1 MTWTWL
7 RLAWSKI
14 AALVSSRRLD
24 DDFDDELASHLAL
37 AEDDAR
43 RRGLDADAARRA
55 ALRQLGGVT
64 RAMELHRDTRGVPVI
79 DSLRQDLAYASRTLR
94 KTPVFTF
101 VIIASLALGIGANTA
116 VFTLLN
122 AVLLRP
128 LPVPQPE
135 QMVRLT
141 AAPILSYAMYQD
153 LRERQRVFTD
163 MAASSREWQVRLT
176 LDSPSGSGT
185 SGAGAGGVTVADGVT
200 GAVTIDNAPTGFV
213 SANYFPVLGLTP
225 QIGRFFAADE
235 DRLPGSAE
243 SQGSVAVLSDGFW
256 TRQFGRDPG
265 VLGRTIYVNR
275 SPCRVIGV
283 APRGFAGEAVGQTV
297 DVFVPLVPFSSQSYL
312 TERRG
317 QFTRTIARMKPGVTL
332 DQARRAMTPLFHQ
345 LLEQQW
351 RDHPVTRPRD
361 NKPARDHAFEVIAAA
376 TGVDGDNL
384 RFTFTTPLYIVMA
397 IVAAVLL
404 IACANV
410 ANLLLA
416 RAAWRRREFSVR
428 LGLGCSR
435 GRLVRQL
442 LTESLLLASLGTI
455 SGLLLAYWGSRALH
469 AMADAGPLS
478 LTPDLRVLAFVVSV
492 TLLTGVGFGIAPAL
506 RGSRIDVALALN
518 EHGRRGAGGGPRRR
532 VSRTLVMSQ
541 IGLSLML
548 LIGAGLLVRSLYNLR
563 HVDLGFEP
571 EQVVV
576 FHVAHNSRH
585 ERSRGGGPDDRRGAP
600 ARQ

>member
-1 MTWTWL
+1 M
-7 RLAWSKI
+7 
-14 AALVSSRRLD
+14 
-24 DDFDDELASHLAL
+24 
-37 AEDDAR
+37 
-43 RRGLDADAARRA
+43 
-55 ALRQLGGVT
+55 
-64 RAMELHRDTRGVPVI
+64 
-79 DSLRQDLAYASRTLR
+79 
-94 KTPVFTF
+94 
-101 VIIASLALGIGANTA
+101 
-116 VFTLLN
+116 
-122 AVLLRP
+122 
-128 LPVPQPE
+128 
-135 QMVRLT
+135 
-141 AAPILSYAMYQD
+141 
-153 LRERQRVFTD
+153 
-163 MAASSREWQVRLT
+163 
-176 LDSPSGSGT
+176 
-185 SGAGAGGVTVADGVT
+185 
-200 GAVTIDNAPTGFV
+200 
-213 SANYFPVLGLTP
+213 LGLTP
-225 QIGRFFAADE
+225 QLGRFFSADE
-235 DRLPGSAE
+235 DRLPASAE

-265 VLGRTIYVNR
+265 VLGRVIYVNR

-283 APRGFAGEAVGQTV
+283 APRGFIGESVGQTV

-317 QFTRTIARMKPGVTL
+317 QFTRTVARLKPGITL
-332 DQARRAMTPLFHQ
+332 DQAQRATTPLFHQ

-351 RDHPVTRPRD
+351 RDHPQSRPRD
-361 NKPARDHAFEVIAAA
+361 NKPARDHAFNITPAA
-376 TGVDGDNL
+376 TGVDGEGL
-384 RFTFTTPLYIVMA
+384 RLTFTTPLYIVMA

-469 AMADAGPLS
+469 AMADAGPLV
-478 LTPDLRVLAFVVSV
+478 LTPDWRVLAFVVGV
-492 TLLTGVGFGIAPAL
+492 TVLTGIGFGIAPAL
-506 RGSRIDVALALN
+506 RGSRIDIALALN

-548 LIGAGLLVRSLYNLR
+548 LIGAGLLIRSLYNLR
-563 HVDLGFEP
+563 HVDLGFAP

-576 FHVAHNSRH
+576 FHVAHNPRTKDRAAVARTIDESAPADQRDP
-585 ERSRGGGPDDRRGAP
+585 RRAIGKSVDCAAVQRRGMVDAP
-600 ARQ
+600 